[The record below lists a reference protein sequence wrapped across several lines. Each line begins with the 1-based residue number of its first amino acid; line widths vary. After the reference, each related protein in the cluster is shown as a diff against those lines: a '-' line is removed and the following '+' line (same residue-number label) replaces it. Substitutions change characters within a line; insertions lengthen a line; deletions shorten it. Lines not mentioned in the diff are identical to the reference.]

1 MLKHIAI
8 IMDGNGR
15 WATAR
20 KMSRT
25 RGHKKGA
32 DAAKEAMESCITLGI
47 PYLTLYAFS
56 SENWKRPAGEVSDL
70 MQLLRY
76 YLDHEI
82 NNLHKNG
89 ICLKV
94 IGDIARL
101 DADIRKRVE
110 KAEALTKDNTKLFL
124 NLALSYGSR
133 QEISHAAT
141 KIAADVAA
149 GKITPEDI
157 SEETFSA
164 YLYTTGIPDPDLLI
178 RTGGE
183 ERISNFLL
191 WQCAY
196 TEFYFTDMLWPDFN
210 LESMKAAVEE
220 FGRRQRRFGGTSEQA
235 ENASENGAL
244 SAANS

>member
-25 RGHKKGA
+25 RGHKKGS
-32 DAAKEAMESCITLGI
+32 DAAKTAMESCITLGV

-82 NNLHKNG
+82 SNLHKNG
-89 ICLKV
+89 IRLKV
-94 IGDIARL
+94 IGDVARL

-133 QEISHAAT
+133 QEISHAAA

-149 GKITPEDI
+149 GKIKPDDI
-157 SEETFSA
+157 SEETVST
-164 YLYTTGIPDPDLLI
+164 YLYTNGIPDPDLLI

-196 TEFYFTDMLWPDFN
+196 TEFYFTDTLWPDFN

-220 FGRRQRRFGGTSEQA
+220 FGRRERRFGGTSEQA
-235 ENASENGAL
+235 ENASSNGAL

>member
-15 WATAR
+15 WAAAR
-20 KMSRT
+20 KMSRP

-32 DAAKEAMESCITLGI
+32 DAAKAAMESCITLGV
-47 PYLTLYAFS
+47 PHLTLYAFS
-56 SENWKRPAGEVSDL
+56 SENWKRPVGEVSEL

-89 ICLKV
+89 IRLKV
-94 IGDIARL
+94 IGDVARL

-110 KAEALTKDNTKLFL
+110 KAETLTANNTKLFL

-133 QEISHAAT
+133 QEITHAAQELA
-141 KIAADVAA
+141 KQVAA
-149 GKITPEDI
+149 GKLKPEDI
-157 SEETFSA
+157 TEESVA
-164 YLYTTGIPDPDLLI
+164 GALYTAGIPDPDLLI

-196 TEFYFTDMLWPDFN
+196 TEFYFTDTLWPDFD
-210 LESMKAAVEE
+210 LEAMKAAVEE
-220 FGRRQRRFGGTSEQA
+220 FHRRERRFGATSEQVN
-235 ENASENGAL
+235 EDSEPL
-244 SAANS
+244 PAANAT